1 MCCDDVPPVS
11 DLSASR
17 HLYHPLVSLAGVEG
31 FDSMCLVD
39 LLCTTGYAPSM
50 LSYVRGT
57 PGFMAPEVCVG
68 VHVTLDLFGAGSPG
82 WGGGIDVMDSGG
94 TDLAGESPYCT
105 AAHVKKR
112 V

>member
-1 MCCDDVPPVS
+1 
-11 DLSASR
+11 
-17 HLYHPLVSLAGVEG
+17 
-31 FDSMCLVD
+31 MCLVD